1 MTDTTFNENRT
12 VLIEAAVLAEVEAAL
27 LEYVEKYG
35 VTDRAQ
41 NSLQKLSRRKTSL
54 NHID

>member
-12 VLIEAAVLAEVEAAL
+12 VLIEAAVLAEVEADL

-41 NSLQKLSRRKTSL
+41 NSLQQLSRRKTSL